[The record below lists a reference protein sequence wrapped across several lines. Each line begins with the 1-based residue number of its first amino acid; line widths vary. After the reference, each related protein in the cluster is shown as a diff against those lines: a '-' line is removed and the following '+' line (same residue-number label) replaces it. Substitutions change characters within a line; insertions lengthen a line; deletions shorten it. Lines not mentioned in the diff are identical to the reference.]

1 MDPIK
6 NFAKATVDGLYDD
19 GATGIDLTAGDGAKF
34 PDPGTDGAFNLVWWN
49 STDYADPADDPSV
62 EIVRATA
69 ISTDAV
75 TITRAQEDTVA
86 SAKNTAGKTYQVAL
100 CPTKKTIEDI
110 NTLKA
115 DLADPTFTGTVT
127 TPALRVITGA
137 TDGYALVSD
146 ASGNATWQ
154 EKAGP
159 TGPTGD
165 TGPTGAKG
173 ATGDTGPTGAK
184 GATGDTGPTGAKGAT
199 GDTGPTG
206 AKGATGDTGP
216 TGAKGATGDTGPTG
230 AKGATGDT
238 GPTGAKGATGD
249 TGPPGP
255 AYPTAINNQT
265 GSTYTIVTT
274 DAGKLVKCTRSS
286 AQTITIPTNASQ
298 AFSVGAKVGFMQ
310 GGTGTVSIT
319 GASGVTV
326 RSQDSAYNLV
336 GQYATAL
343 AVKLATDEWV
353 VDGNLKAS

>member
-184 GATGDTGPTGAKGAT
+184 GATGDTGPTG
-199 GDTGPTG
+199 
-206 AKGATGDTGP
+206 
-216 TGAKGATGDTGPTG
+216 
-230 AKGATGDT
+230 
-238 GPTGAKGATGD
+238 
-249 TGPPGP
+249 P